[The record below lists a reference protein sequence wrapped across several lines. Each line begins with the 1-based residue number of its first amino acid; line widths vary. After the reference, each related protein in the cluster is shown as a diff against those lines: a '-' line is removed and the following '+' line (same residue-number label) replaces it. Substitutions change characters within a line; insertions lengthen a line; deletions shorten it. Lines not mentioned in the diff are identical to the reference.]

1 MSVVRF
7 AYWVCAV
14 AAACCFGY
22 AAYILL
28 AWPDE
33 PLDPR
38 RTGMMAEVTL
48 NRVAAFALHVCW
60 RYGRLGG
67 MAFAHRLRQLKGRR
81 PKPTPRN
88 VPCGDWLNLR

>member
-1 MSVVRF
+1 MNECSAVRLL
-7 AYWVCAV
+7 CAV

-38 RTGMMAEVTL
+38 RTGMMAEVAL
-48 NRVAAFALHVCW
+48 NRVAAFSLT
-60 RYGRLGG
+60 
-67 MAFAHRLRQLKGRR
+67 FAGVMVGLVAWLLR
-81 PKPTPRN
+81 TTF
-88 VPCGDWLNLR
+88 DD

>member
-1 MSVVRF
+1 MSVARF

-38 RTGMMAEVTL
+38 RTGMMAELTI
-48 NRVAAFALHVCW
+48 NRVAAFTLTLAGVMVGL
-60 RYGRLGG
+60 
-67 MAFAHRLRQLKGRR
+67 MAWLLR
-81 PKPTPRN
+81 TAF
-88 VPCGDWLNLR
+88 DD